1 MHNFIATGAVLAA
14 AVSGVAADL
23 CATGSQQIN
32 GNWYCQAVKAITY
45 TGVGGSGSYKKVTNM
60 DGSSG
65 ACSSSPFGYSGSM
78 SPLDEEVSLHFRG
91 PVQLKQFAVYTP
103 SSSGSSSK
111 LKEKRSAH
119 ARRHG
124 HQHFHEHQQ
133 EVREIQK
140 AHEEEKRAVGDIVVA
155 TINGKVVSWVN
166 AYAGAATSTAAAA
179 TTAATSKVTSTVT
192 AAGTTIT
199 STVKAVSAAAIS
211 SASSAASSAAASS
224 AAKSSTAAAAAA
236 SGAWSQIAYYNSAD
250 GTAHGLTF
258 LNHFGGSGS
267 GVFDYKFGN
276 SLSYASADGKSGAS
290 SPQVLKDVTLSSNTE
305 IVIQSDKECKSGSC
319 GYTRP
324 GAVSYHGFDGAH
336 KAFFF
341 EFSMPLD
348 GNRGTNGDMPAI
360 WMLNNQIPNTIQYG
374 PAECSCW
381 TSGCGEFDIFEVLDS
396 GNTRCKST
404 LHGNIAGGDSDY
416 FVRPTSGTIK
426 AALVLYD
433 DNIHIQILDSNTSFG
448 SSMSASA
455 IANICSATS
464 TQNKDTSVFALS

>member
-1 MHNFIATGAVLAA
+1 
-14 AVSGVAADL
+14 
-23 CATGSQQIN
+23 
-32 GNWYCQAVKAITY
+32 
-45 TGVGGSGSYKKVTNM
+45 
-60 DGSSG
+60 
-65 ACSSSPFGYSGSM
+65 
-78 SPLDEEVSLHFRG
+78 VSLHFRG

-133 EVREIQK
+133 EVREIQE

-179 TTAATSKVTSTVT
+179 TTAATAKVTSTVT

-236 SGAWSQIAYYNSAD
+236 SGDWSQIAYYNSAD

-276 SLSYASADGKSGAS
+276 SLSYASADGKSCAS
-290 SPQVLKDVTLSSNTE
+290 SPQVLKDITLSSNTE

-360 WMLNNQIPNTIQYG
+360 WMLNNQIPNTI
-374 PAECSCW
+374 
-381 TSGCGEFDIFEVLDS
+381 
-396 GNTRCKST
+396 
-404 LHGNIAGGDSDY
+404 
-416 FVRPTSGTIK
+416 
-426 AALVLYD
+426 
-433 DNIHIQILDSNTSFG
+433 
-448 SSMSASA
+448 
-455 IANICSATS
+455 
-464 TQNKDTSVFALS
+464 